1 VTDGSMPL
9 AVILAGG
16 LGSRLRRVLPD
27 LPKALAPVAGRPFL
41 EWILRFLRLQ
51 GVERV
56 VLSTGH
62 LGDHVEQFARRL
74 RLDDLEIYCVRE
86 PAPLG
91 TAGALLYALAKR
103 ARVEGD
109 VLVCNGDSLALG
121 SLSPLVRTLHEPATA
136 AAVLGVPV
144 ADAAHYGTLDTGA
157 NGVLQGFS
165 EKRSG
170 TGMVNAGVYV
180 LRRATFDR
188 FPTATPLSLEHD
200 VFPSLVREGVRIKVV
215 PCECPFLDIG
225 RESTLPLADSFVEKH
240 MEWFR

>member
-1 VTDGSMPL
+1 MPL
-9 AVILAGG
+9 TVILAGG
-16 LGSRLRRVLPD
+16 LGSRVRRVLPD
-27 LPKALAPVAGRPFL
+27 LPKALAQVAGRPFL
-41 EWILRFLRLQ
+41 EWVLRFLQLQ
-51 GVERV
+51 GIERV

-62 LGDHVEQFARRL
+62 LGDHIEQFAQRL
-74 RLDDLEIYCVRE
+74 RLDDLEISCVRE

-91 TAGALLYALAKR
+91 TAGALLYALAKQ
-103 ARVEGD
+103 ARFEGN

-121 SLSPLVRTLHEPATA
+121 SLSPLVRTLHEPATE

-144 ADAAHYGTLDTGA
+144 ADAAHYGTLDTGIDGA
-157 NGVLQGFS
+157 LQGFS

-170 TGMVNAGVYV
+170 AGLVNAGVYI

-188 FPTATPLSLEHD
+188 FPVATPLSLEHD
-200 VFPSLVREGVRIKVV
+200 VFPSLVREGIQIKVV
-215 PCECPFLDIG
+215 PCEYPFLDIG